1 MISESDYKRI
11 CWASRRGMLELD
23 LILVPFVENCF
34 PQLSALDQQR
44 YINLMEGED
53 TDMFSWLLGR
63 EQPADA
69 ETAAII
75 EQIIAYKRSH

>member
-1 MISESDYKRI
+1 MISASDYKRI

-23 LILVPFVENCF
+23 LLLVPFVENRF

-44 YINLMEGED
+44 YINLMDGED

-63 EQPADA
+63 GKPEDA

-75 EQIIAYKRSH
+75 EQIIAYNLDH